1 LLAATR
7 GEHLSKKTDQPMN
20 KYLVSGLCLLALHTN
35 AQALTLPAS
44 AVNAPAVDDERV
56 DLKTPTTA
64 GSRLNL
70 TALQTPGSVESQTG
84 TQIRERGDASV
95 QDAISRATGIS
106 RTGTPGDGGTSLSAR
121 GFTGQGSVMQLY
133 DGNRM
138 YMGMGTSTFPVDT
151 WSVERV
157 DVLRG
162 PASVLYGEGATG
174 AVINTVPK
182 KPFEGEIE
190 NHIRLGYG
198 SYDRQ
203 QEALDSG
210 GSLTDTLSYRLNLNR
225 LRSNGFIDRGDS
237 SSDFVSGALRWQA
250 ADNLSFTLASD
261 YGDQR
266 PQNYFGTPLINGQ
279 LHKGLRDKNYNVRDD
294 IQHYNDQWTRLTSEW
309 QINDTVSATNELFYL
324 KNQRRW
330 QNAENYNFTDGQL
343 TRSGNYGIKHNQEQ
357 VGDRQTFTFKH
368 TLFGL
373 DSQTVTGVEYN
384 RIRFRLAS
392 NSPFTDTFSDGQAI
406 DVNHPAPGYFA
417 SNDPFKPLFATTTKT
432 VAGFAENRLQLTD
445 KLALI
450 TGVRRDYAHVD
461 RDDLRTGAQTDKT
474 LTGNNWKAGLVYAI
488 TPDTSIYGQQATST
502 DGVGGLIS
510 LSPGQQQFDLST
522 ARQTEI
528 GIKQAFWEQRG
539 EWTLAA
545 YHIVKKKLLTDV
557 PGNPDLK
564 QQVGQQSSRGLEA
577 SLDLQLP
584 HAWAL
589 QANAAIVHAQ
599 YDDFDQAVNGVQVSR
614 DGNRPVDVPRR
625 TANLWLSKA
634 VTDDIRAGAGVRYV
648 GARYADMANQNEL
661 PSYTVVDATVSW
673 KAMRNTTLGL
683 QLNNLFDRTYAV
695 SQYNDGQQ
703 WILGEPRS
711 FFVTADYTF

>member
-1 LLAATR
+1 
-7 GEHLSKKTDQPMN
+7 MN
-20 KYLVSGLCLLALHTN
+20 KYLASGLCLLALHNN

-44 AVNAPAVDDERV
+44 SVNAAAVDDERV
-56 DLKTPTTA
+56 DPKTPTTA
-64 GSRLNL
+64 GSRLDL
-70 TALQTPGSVESQTG
+70 TALQTPGSVESLTG

-174 AVINTVPK
+174 AVVNTLPK

-203 QEALDSG
+203 QQALDSG
-210 GSLTDTLSYRLNLNR
+210 GSLTDTVSYRLNLNR
-225 LRSNGFIDRGDS
+225 LRSNGFIDHGDS

-279 LHKGLRDKNYNVRDD
+279 LHKGLRDKNYNVSDD

-309 QINDTVSATNELFYL
+309 QINDSVSATNELFYL

-330 QNAENYNFTDGQL
+330 QNAENYNFTNGQL
-343 TRSGNYGIKHNQEQ
+343 TRSGNFGIKHNQEQ

-373 DSQTVTGVEYN
+373 DSQTVAGVEYN
-384 RIRFRLAS
+384 LIRFRLAS
-392 NSPFTDTFSDGQAI
+392 NTPFKDVLEDGQPI
-406 DVNHPAPGYFA
+406 DINHPAPAAFDSQSA
-417 SNDPFKPLFATTTKT
+417 FSPVFATTTKT

-445 KLALI
+445 QLSLI
-450 TGVRRDYAHVD
+450 TGIRRDYAHVD
-461 RDDLRTGAQTDKT
+461 RDDLRTGAQSDKT

-488 TPDTSIYGQQATST
+488 TPDTSLYGQYSTST

-522 ARQTEI
+522 AKQTEI
-528 GIKQAFWEQRG
+528 GIKQAFWNQRG

-557 PGNPDLK
+557 PGDPDLK

-584 HAWAL
+584 HAWEL

-599 YDDFDQAVNGVQVSR
+599 YDDFKQDVDDVQVSR

-648 GARYADMANQNEL
+648 DARYADMANQNEL

-683 QLNNLFDRTYAV
+683 QLNNVFDRTYAV

>member
-1 LLAATR
+1 
-7 GEHLSKKTDQPMN
+7 MN
-20 KYLVSGLCLLALHTN
+20 KYLASGLCLLALHNN

-44 AVNAPAVDDERV
+44 SVNAAAVDDERV
-56 DLKTPTTA
+56 DPKTPTTA

-70 TALQTPGSVESQTG
+70 TALQTPGSVESLTG

-174 AVINTVPK
+174 AVVNTLPK

-203 QEALDSG
+203 QQALDSG

-225 LRSNGFIDRGDS
+225 LRSNGFIDHGDS

-279 LHKGLRDKNYNVRDD
+279 LHKGLRDKNYNVSDD

-309 QINDTVSATNELFYL
+309 QINDSVSATNELFYL

-343 TRSGNYGIKHNQEQ
+343 TRSGNFGIKHNQEQ

-392 NSPFTDTFSDGQAI
+392 NTPFKDVLEDGQPI
-406 DVNHPAPGYFA
+406 DINHPAPAAFDSQSA
-417 SNDPFKPLFATTTKT
+417 FSPVFATTTKT

-445 KLALI
+445 QLSLI
-450 TGVRRDYAHVD
+450 TGIRRDYAHVD
-461 RDDLRTGAQTDKT
+461 RDDLRTGAQSDKT

-488 TPDTSIYGQQATST
+488 TPDTSLYGQYSTST

-510 LSPGQQQFDLST
+510 LSPSQQQFDLST
-522 ARQTEI
+522 AKQTEI
-528 GIKQAFWEQRG
+528 GIKQAFWNQRG

-557 PGNPDLK
+557 PGDPDLK

-584 HAWAL
+584 HAWEL

-599 YDDFDQAVNGVQVSR
+599 YDDFKQDVDGVQVSR

-648 GARYADMANQNEL
+648 DARYADMANQNEL